1 MQTIINLEPNDI
13 DERLLNV
20 IRELLARNVEITLK
34 KQHVE
39 LTKFDES
46 LPSDEVMREFQKAG
60 YSDEFISDLKLGF
73 ESSKIYAK

>member
-20 IRELLARNVEITLK
+20 IRELLTRNVEITLK